1 MHEIDFNV
9 CNEIVVTV
17 NHPSNIENSY
27 LLKVNNMVM
36 ELSPIINKSVHCSDK
51 LPTKFVINLNNI
63 PEVIDHWIISLAKQI
78 KLWIPRQIKWD
89 LLTEA
94 AYLEEQ
100 SFTTQPKIEK
110 QFTVN
115 KLKSKKR
122 RKSLPH
128 RFKMDDKNSII
139 LATPDQRTDLQKLRA
154 IMRKL
159 HCIFSPQEMKFY
171 SKEVQRDL
179 YIPEITSNNVFRG
192 SKFIKALIKHYKQTN
207 KLTLGEEKAIKQTLH
222 DIGYQ
227 DKAID
232 EILNETE
239 VTLESQELD
248 MLSTTKDPTVY
259 CTQYL
264 YDTDDYFV
272 PPANS
277 QPTRKVK
284 NKEMSVQPDTKDT
297 YPALHLNS
305 NHKSHPTTSQHQEI
319 TKNTSTNYE
328 TGQTGLKIS
337 PGQSEI
343 LPLEN
348 TSQHE
353 ISKIHLTLI
362 NFIKNGKKK
371 NHTIDSLCK
380 FLVKQERF
388 VSHYFP
394 FKFQRIKKLSIHLHE
409 LSFLNR
415 RQRKLLKNLFFITEN
430 NPQTRIKITKF
441 RHPWNIVFQNYN
453 L

>member
-9 CNEIVVTV
+9 YKEIVVIV

-36 ELSPIINKSVHCSDK
+36 ELSPIINQSVHCSDK
-51 LPTKFVINLNNI
+51 LPTKFIINLNNI
-63 PEVIDHWIISLAKQI
+63 PELIDHWIISLAKQI
-78 KLWIPRQIKWD
+78 KFWIPRQSQKD
-89 LLTEA
+89 LMIEA

-100 SFTTQPKIEK
+100 SLPTQPKIEK

-115 KLKSKKR
+115 QLKSKKR

-128 RFKMDDKNSII
+128 RFKMDDRNSII
-139 LATPDQRTDLQKLRA
+139 LATPDQRTDLQKLKA

-232 EILNETE
+232 ENLNETE

-248 MLSTTKDPTVY
+248 MLSTTNDPTVY

-264 YDTDDYFV
+264 YDKDDYFV
-272 PPANS
+272 PPAKS
-277 QPTRKVK
+277 EPTRNTK
-284 NKEMSVQPDTKDT
+284 NKEVTKQPEIKDT
-297 YPALHLNS
+297 YQAQNLTS
-305 NHKSHPTTSQHQEI
+305 NK
-319 TKNTSTNYE
+319 
-328 TGQTGLKIS
+328 
-337 PGQSEI
+337 
-343 LPLEN
+343 
-348 TSQHE
+348 
-353 ISKIHLTLI
+353 
-362 NFIKNGKKK
+362 
-371 NHTIDSLCK
+371 
-380 FLVKQERF
+380 
-388 VSHYFP
+388 
-394 FKFQRIKKLSIHLHE
+394 
-409 LSFLNR
+409 
-415 RQRKLLKNLFFITEN
+415 
-430 NPQTRIKITKF
+430 
-441 RHPWNIVFQNYN
+441 
-453 L
+453 

>member
-1 MHEIDFNV
+1 
-9 CNEIVVTV
+9 
-17 NHPSNIENSY
+17 
-27 LLKVNNMVM
+27 
-36 ELSPIINKSVHCSDK
+36 
-51 LPTKFVINLNNI
+51 
-63 PEVIDHWIISLAKQI
+63 
-78 KLWIPRQIKWD
+78 
-89 LLTEA
+89 
-94 AYLEEQ
+94 
-100 SFTTQPKIEK
+100 
-110 QFTVN
+110 
-115 KLKSKKR
+115 
-122 RKSLPH
+122 
-128 RFKMDDKNSII
+128 MDDKNSII
-139 LATPDQRTDLQKLRA
+139 LSTPDQRTDLQKLRA

-248 MLSTTKDPTVY
+248 MLSTTNDPTVY

-277 QPTRKVK
+277 QPTRNVK
-284 NKEMSVQPDTKDT
+284 NKEVSVQPDTKDT
-297 YPALHLNS
+297 YPALHLTS

-319 TKNTSTNYE
+319 TRNTSTNYQ
-328 TGQTGLKIS
+328 TGQTGLKLS

-362 NFIKNGKKK
+362 NFIKSGGKKLG
-371 NHTIDSLCK
+371 SLCK
-380 FLVKQERF
+380 FLIQQKKF
-388 VSHYFP
+388 VSYYFP
-394 FKFQRIKKLSIHLHE
+394 KLLFKIHQLSRHYQEFL
-409 LSFLNR
+409 FLNR
-415 RQRKLLKNLFFITEN
+415 RQRKLIKKTFF
-430 NPQTRIKITKF
+430 Q
-441 RHPWNIVFQNYN
+441 Y
-453 L
+453 

>member
-1 MHEIDFNV
+1 MGHEIDFNV
-9 CNEIVVTV
+9 YKEIVVTV

-36 ELSPIINKSVHCSDK
+36 ELSPIISQSVHCSDK
-51 LPTKFVINLNNI
+51 LPTKFIFNSNNI
-63 PEVIDHWIISLAKQI
+63 PELIDHWIISLAKQI
-78 KLWIPRQIKWD
+78 KFWIPRQFKRD
-89 LLTEA
+89 LIIEA

-100 SFTTQPKIEK
+100 SLTTKPQIEK

-115 KLKSKKR
+115 QLKSKKR

-192 SKFIKALIKHYKQTN
+192 SKFIKAFIKHYKQTN

-248 MLSTTKDPTVY
+248 MLSTTI
-259 CTQYL
+259 QY
-264 YDTDDYFV
+264 
-272 PPANS
+272 
-277 QPTRKVK
+277 
-284 NKEMSVQPDTKDT
+284 
-297 YPALHLNS
+297 
-305 NHKSHPTTSQHQEI
+305 I
-319 TKNTSTNYE
+319 
-328 TGQTGLKIS
+328 
-337 PGQSEI
+337 
-343 LPLEN
+343 
-348 TSQHE
+348 
-353 ISKIHLTLI
+353 
-362 NFIKNGKKK
+362 
-371 NHTIDSLCK
+371 
-380 FLVKQERF
+380 
-388 VSHYFP
+388 
-394 FKFQRIKKLSIHLHE
+394 
-409 LSFLNR
+409 
-415 RQRKLLKNLFFITEN
+415 
-430 NPQTRIKITKF
+430 
-441 RHPWNIVFQNYN
+441 
-453 L
+453 